1 VGLELVN
8 VAMTCRKLADP
19 PPDVPSEEL
28 GKAVKYYHLRQR
40 VIAMVFRTGKV
51 KVFSRNYPPPDLGYY
66 GDCRVDIM
74 VARGEMRAVPEEELR
89 RRLSEAGFGDFKL
102 VTNALMARRGE
113 TSVRV
118 AIPRR
123 SFGKYKVMIF
133 TKDLE
138 TAKQIHDLL
147 QKL

>member
-1 VGLELVN
+1 
-8 VAMTCRKLADP
+8 
-19 PPDVPSEEL
+19 
-28 GKAVKYYHLRQR
+28 
-40 VIAMVFRTGKV
+40 
-51 KVFSRNYPPPDLGYY
+51 
-66 GDCRVDIM
+66 M

-89 RRLSEAGFGDFKL
+89 RRLPEAGFGDFKL
-102 VTNALMARRGE
+102 VTNALMARRGG